1 MKIIFLFFEK
11 NKKGKKKLLS
21 FEAGHGEPPTYV
33 PM

>member
-1 MKIIFLFFEK
+1 MKIIFYFLK